1 MTGEA
6 DEKMTGD
13 SYDPQAIEP
22 RWQALWASE
31 CAFAVPNPSPGEPE
45 WEARSTY
52 VLEMLPYPSGEL
64 HMGHVKNYTLGD
76 VVAHFRRRGGW
87 RVLRPM
93 GYDAFGLPAEN
104 AAIKEGGQPREITER
119 NIGRIREQMQR
130 MGWAIDWDREIS
142 THTPEYYR
150 WTQLLFLKLLE
161 RGLAY
166 RKESLQNWCP
176 NDQTVLANEQVQDG
190 RCERCGAEVEKRSLE
205 QWFFRIT
212 DYAEALLDEMEL
224 LEHWPERVLTMQ
236 RNWIGRSEGAEV
248 IFRVEGTEI
257 DLPVFTT
264 RPDTLF
270 GATFFVLAPEHPLV
284 LELVA
289 GRPEADAVRA
299 YVKQAQGRS
308 AVEREEKAKDG
319 VFTGRHVINPVNNE
333 AIPIW
338 VADYVLMEYGTGAI
352 MAVPGHDERD
362 HAFARQYELPIVQVI
377 GPREGEID
385 VQAESYVSSSPEDL
399 MLNSGEFSG
408 LPSPEGKQKI
418 IDWLGTQGLGEAKV
432 SYRLRDWLVSRQR
445 YWGCPIPV
453 VYCERCGV
461 VPVAEEELP
470 VLLPEVSDFLPKG
483 RSPLATAEDWVATRC
498 PVCGGEARRET
509 DTLDTFVDSSWYF
522 IRYCDPHNSEAPWS
536 REIVDHWMPV
546 DQYIGGIEHAILH
559 LMYARFFT
567 KALDDLGMIGFRE
580 PFARLFTQGMIHY
593 LGAKMS
599 KSKGNVVMPNP
610 YIERFGAD
618 AVRLNILFMGP
629 ADQDAEWQDT
639 GIEGVSRFLGRLW
652 RTVLDAAGKPVGT
665 EVTPLVRKAHQ
676 TIAKVTDDID
686 RRLAFNTPIAAVME
700 LVNEINRD
708 PDDPGAR
715 FAAETAVSLI
725 QPYAP
730 HIAEELWQRLGHD
743 RLWLEPWPAYDERL
757 LEQETF
763 ELVVQVNGKVRD
775 RIQASVEAGE
785 TELVELARSSP
796 KVAASLEGKEVRKTI
811 VVPRKLVNLVVG

>member
-1 MTGEA
+1 MA
-6 DEKMTGD
+6 DD
-13 SYDPQAIEP
+13 SYNPHEIEP
-22 RWQALWASE
+22 KWQALWESE
-31 CAFAVPNPSPGEPE
+31 RAFAVPNPAPGEPE
-45 WEARSTY
+45 WNEPSTY

-76 VVAHFRRRGGW
+76 VVAHFRRRNGW

-104 AAIKEGGQPREITER
+104 AAIKEGGQPRAITER
-119 NIGRIREQMQR
+119 NIGRIREQMRR
-130 MGWAIDWDREIS
+130 MGWAIDWEREIS

-176 NDQTVLANEQVQDG
+176 NDQTVLANEQVVDG

-212 DYAEALLDEMEL
+212 DYAEALLDEMAL

-236 RNWIGRSEGAEV
+236 RNWIGRSQGAEV
-248 IFRVEGTEI
+248 VFRVEGSEI

-270 GATFFVLAPEHPLV
+270 GATFFVMAPEHPLV
-284 LELVA
+284 GELVA
-289 GRPEADAVRA
+289 GRPEEDAVGA

-308 AVEREEKAKDG
+308 SIEREEKEKDG
-319 VFTGRHVINPVNNE
+319 VSTGRNVINPVNGE
-333 AIPIW
+333 PIPIW

-352 MAVPGHDERD
+352 MAVPAHDERD
-362 HAFARQYELPIVQVI
+362 HAFARQYALPIVQVI
-377 GPREGEID
+377 APREGDID
-385 VQAESYVSSSPEDL
+385 AQAEAYVSSSDEDV
-399 MLNSGEFSG
+399 MVKSGDFSG
-408 LPSPEGKQKI
+408 LPSPQGKKKI
-418 IDWLGTQGLGEAKV
+418 IDWLGAEGLGEATV
-432 SYRLRDWLVSRQR
+432 SYRLRDWLISRQR

-461 VPVAEEELP
+461 VPVPEEELP
-470 VLLPEVSDFLPKG
+470 VLLPEVSEFLPKG
-483 RSPLATAEDWVATRC
+483 RSPLATAEEWVAVRC
-498 PVCGGEARRET
+498 PSCGGEARRET

-522 IRYCDPHNSEAPWS
+522 IRYCDPHNSAQPWS

-567 KALDDLGMIGFRE
+567 KALNDLGMLGFRE
-580 PFARLFTQGMIHY
+580 PFARLFTQGMIY
-593 LGAKMS
+593 YRGAKMS
-599 KSKGNVVMPNP
+599 KSKGNVVAPDAMIRR
-610 YIERFGAD
+610 YGAD

-629 ADQDAEWQDT
+629 ADQDAEWQDS
-639 GIEGVSRFLGRLW
+639 GVEGTSRFLGRLW
-652 RTVLDAAGKPVGT
+652 RTTLEAAERPASP
-665 EVTPLVRKAHQ
+665 EATPLVRKAHQ

-686 RRLAFNTPIAAVME
+686 RRFAFNTPIAAVME
-700 LVNEINRD
+700 LVNEINRA
-708 PDDPGAR
+708 PEDPGAR

-730 HIAEELWQRLGHD
+730 HVAEELWQRLGHE
-743 RLWLEPWPAYDERL
+743 RLWRQPWPRFDERL
-757 LEQETF
+757 LERETF
-763 ELVVQVNGKVRD
+763 ELVVQVNGKLRD
-775 RIQASVEAGE
+775 RLEASVEATE
-785 TELVELARSSP
+785 EELVELARSSTR
-796 KVAASLEGKEVRKTI
+796 VAPYLEGKQVRKTI
-811 VVPRKLVNLVVG
+811 VVPRKLVNLVV